1 MRFFYIVPFLHTSKI
16 FRTDSGFV
24 SDTNDYKYLKSCFA
38 VGQRQCESSFAV
50 PSASMVE
57 L

>member
-16 FRTDSGFV
+16 FTDSGFV

>member
-1 MRFFYIVPFLHTSKI
+1 MRFFYIVPFFHTSKI
-16 FRTDSGFV
+16 FTDSGFV
-24 SDTNDYKYLKSCFA
+24 SDTNDFKYFKSCFA
-38 VGQRQCESSFAV
+38 AGQRQCESSVAV